1 MLNNCSVMII
11 MATSGSIDIRKLEL
25 DATTQSELCNKF
37 SELTAKI
44 YSGKTK
50 TSFDG
55 YYKPLEDE
63 CLFINNFQLCDEIK
77 DAIRNPLGVSSFLY
91 ENNDFPEIKAVFIGN
106 RVEIGKSEKFTI
118 AFQRFRKDQYI
129 SPVKKMNLFF
139 ENNTFI
145 HEKRFGITISD
156 FIDCFFTG
164 DELQFLSYYYARQI
178 FDLSDYYRSAT
189 DQEVYDFSQNG
200 KLFIDNNIVFQELA
214 NSWIRR
220 KIASINDSGVLNDYP
235 ATKIKLLAK
244 KVGID
249 ITVENDKIVIP
260 TSKDSLKII
269 LGFLDE
275 EAYLGPFS
283 QNTFLANSKR
293 KI

>member
-1 MLNNCSVMII
+1 MII

-25 DATTQSELCNKF
+25 DAISQSELCNRF
-37 SELTAKI
+37 SELTAKM

-77 DAIRNPLGVSSFLY
+77 NAIRNPLGVSSFLC
-91 ENNDFPEIKAVFIGN
+91 ENNNFPEIKAIFIGN
-106 RVEIGKSEKFTI
+106 REEKGKNENFTI
-118 AFQRFRKDQYI
+118 AFQRFRKEQYI
-129 SPVKKMNLFF
+129 SPVKRINLFF
-139 ENNTFI
+139 ESNTFVR
-145 HEKRFGITISD
+145 EKRFGITISD
-156 FIDCFFTG
+156 FIDCYFTRN
-164 DELQFLSYYYARQI
+164 ELQFLSYYYARQI

-189 DQEVYDFSQNG
+189 DQEVYDFSQNK
-200 KLFIDNNIVFQELA
+200 KLFIDNTIGFQELT

-220 KIASINDSGVLNDYP
+220 KIASINDSGVLNNFP
-235 ATKIKLLAK
+235 VAKIKLLAK
-244 KVGID
+244 KVGIN
-249 ITVENDKIVIP
+249 ITIENDKIVIP